1 MIHSFAKRVIIA
13 LDCKT
18 LAEAQSFATRLAP
31 FGVKFKIGMELFYAA
46 GPDAVSKIAR
56 YGDVFLDLKLHDI
69 PRTMARAAAVL
80 ADLGVWL
87 FNVHASAGREA
98 LECVRDTLES
108 RGKKRPLVIGVTVLT
123 SLADL
128 NHLGAPLAAKDAA
141 VSLAK
146 LSHDAGLDGVVC
158 SPRDVTAIKNLGKNF
173 LCVTPGIRGLT
184 DESGDQKRTATAGE
198 AIVLGSDYL
207 VVGRPVIQAAD
218 PELALENLLSE
229 VSAATGAAPAGQK

>member
-1 MIHSFAKRVIIA
+1 MIHSSAKRVIIA
-13 LDCKT
+13 LDFKT
-18 LAEAQSFATRLAP
+18 LAEAQNFAVRLAP

-46 GPDAVSKIAR
+46 GPDVVSKIAR

-69 PRTMARAAAVL
+69 PQTMARAAAVL

-87 FNVHASAGREA
+87 FNVHASAGRGA

-108 RGKKRPLVIGVTVLT
+108 QGKKRPLVIGVTVLT

-128 NHLGAPLAAKDAA
+128 NHLGAPLTAQEAAMA
-141 VSLAK
+141 LAK
-146 LSHDAGLDGVVC
+146 LSQEAGLDGVVC
-158 SPRDVTAIKNLGKNF
+158 SPRDLVAIKNLGKNF
-173 LCVTPGIRGLT
+173 LCVTPGIRGAT
-184 DESGDQKRTATAGE
+184 DAVGDQKRTATAGE

-207 VVGRPVIQAAD
+207 VVGRPVIHAVD

-229 VSAATGAAPAGQK
+229 VSTATGMPPAGQK